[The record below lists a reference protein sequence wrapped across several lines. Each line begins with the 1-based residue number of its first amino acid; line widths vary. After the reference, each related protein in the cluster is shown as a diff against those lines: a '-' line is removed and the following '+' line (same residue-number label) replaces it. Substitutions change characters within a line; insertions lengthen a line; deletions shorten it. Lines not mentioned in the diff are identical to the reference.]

1 MNRGCALDRGV
12 RRDQSGLRV
21 VLLKVDVENALHLL
35 GLLLTIHL
43 YLVRWSV
50 KSVLLLVELRVGVVE
65 VELEIL
71 KLIS

>member
-1 MNRGCALDRGV
+1 M

-21 VLLKVDVENALHLL
+21 VLLKVDVGNALHLL
-35 GLLLTIHL
+35 GLLLTVHL

-71 KLIS
+71 KLIP